1 MLLRERYKA
10 AITAVIEGD
19 REVAR
24 VQAARAALVE
34 QALLACLAVGFT
46 DQSSGGPAWSPDVVT
61 QRILVTE
68 LAVAL
73 RLSESDARRLVDTA
87 EGLTGPFT
95 DTRAALEAGLISYR
109 HAEKIIQH
117 AATLPPECVAD
128 FQARLLPVAR
138 RVSVQRLTRHAR
150 AEIEQA
156 QPATAIGRHL
166 AAAANRR
173 LSLDPA
179 ADGMAFLTLFLP
191 AVEAVAIFNRAT
203 DLAKGLKA
211 ASDPRTL
218 TQLRVDTLTDLM
230 LNNETCIPGAT
241 KGIRPH
247 VNVTVPALT
256 LLRRPHDPN
265 TRTRNGT
272 GTGTDAAVRRGTG
285 PTLEGHDAG
294 SATLEGHEGGAA
306 GIGGYDTGPAM
317 LEGYGPIDRLT
328 ALRLTKDAPG
338 FYRILT
344 DPATGITLNYGRTR
358 YRPPQDLDQLIR
370 TTHSECTFPLDCT
383 PSATADL
390 DHTEPWET
398 GANTSLNNLSPLCT
412 SHHKVKHHTEWHIV
426 QDPAG
431 TGTITWTSP
440 AGFEYII
447 EPTPITRPTPHF
459 TSSTSAN
466 NSNGE

>member
-10 AITAVIEGD
+10 AISAVIEGD

-34 QALLACLAVGFT
+34 QARLACLAVGFT
-46 DQSSGGPAWSPDVVT
+46 DQSTGGPAWTPDVVT

-95 DTRAALEAGLISYR
+95 ATRAALEAGLISYR

-117 AATLPPECVAD
+117 AATLPPECVPD

-150 AEIEQA
+150 AALEQA
-156 QPATAIGRHL
+156 QPTTAIGRHL

-173 LSLDPA
+173 LTLEPA
-179 ADGMAFLTLFLP
+179 ADGMAFLTHYLP

-230 LNNETCIPGAT
+230 LN
-241 KGIRPH
+241 
-247 VNVTVPALT
+247 
-256 LLRRPHDPN
+256 
-265 TRTRNGT
+265 
-272 GTGTDAAVRRGTG
+272 
-285 PTLEGHDAG
+285 
-294 SATLEGHEGGAA
+294 
-306 GIGGYDTGPAM
+306 
-317 LEGYGPIDRLT
+317 
-328 ALRLTKDAPG
+328 
-338 FYRILT
+338 
-344 DPATGITLNYGRTR
+344 
-358 YRPPQDLDQLIR
+358 
-370 TTHSECTFPLDCT
+370 
-383 PSATADL
+383 
-390 DHTEPWET
+390 
-398 GANTSLNNLSPLCT
+398 
-412 SHHKVKHHTEWHIV
+412 
-426 QDPAG
+426 
-431 TGTITWTSP
+431 
-440 AGFEYII
+440 
-447 EPTPITRPTPHF
+447 
-459 TSSTSAN
+459 
-466 NSNGE
+466 